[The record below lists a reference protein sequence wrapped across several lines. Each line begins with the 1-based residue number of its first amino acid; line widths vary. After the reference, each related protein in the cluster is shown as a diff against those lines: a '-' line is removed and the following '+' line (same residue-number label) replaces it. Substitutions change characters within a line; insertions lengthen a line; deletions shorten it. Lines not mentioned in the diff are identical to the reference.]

1 MSTLLAPQR
10 RDPHQPTQGIADTLR
25 LSSRTTRTSLL
36 DRAALHVG
44 LRLLIWS
51 TRAPRLSTDAEL
63 HARRLELEQFRQER
77 EQAFVQAR
85 LLNPRL

>member
-1 MSTLLAPQR
+1 MNTLLAPQR
-10 RDPHQPTQGIADTLR
+10 RDPHQHGGLPDPLR
-25 LSSRTTRTSLL
+25 LSSPTARTSLL
-36 DRAALHVG
+36 DRAALHIG

-51 TRAPRLSTDAEL
+51 TRVPRLSTDPEL
-63 HARRLELEQFRQER
+63 HARRLHLERFRAER